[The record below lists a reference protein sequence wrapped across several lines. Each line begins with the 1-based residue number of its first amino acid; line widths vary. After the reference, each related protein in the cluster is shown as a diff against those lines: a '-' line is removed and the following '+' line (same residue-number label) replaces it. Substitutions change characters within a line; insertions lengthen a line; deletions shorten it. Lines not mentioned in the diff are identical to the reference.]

1 MKKLILSAIIVLG
14 SLSIYAS
21 NETTPEQVK
30 AVVAAQAEYTE
41 ISADT
46 VPAAVKTALQTAY
59 PGAKLVKA
67 FVNDK
72 KEYKLEI
79 SVGDQKATVFSDVNG
94 NWLKI

>member
-14 SLSIYAS
+14 SLSSYAS
-21 NETTPEQVK
+21 IEAAPAQTKT
-30 AVVAAQAEYTE
+30 VVSAQAEYTE
-41 ISADT
+41 VNADA
-46 VPAAVKTALQTAY
+46 VPPAVKTALQTAY
-59 PGAKLVKA
+59 PGAKLDKA
-67 FVNDK
+67 FVNEK

>member
-1 MKKLILSAIIVLG
+1 MKKLILSAIVVLG
-14 SLSIYAS
+14 GLSIQAS
-21 NETTPEQVK
+21 TATTPQQTKMAISV
-30 AVVAAQAEYTE
+30 QAEYTE
-41 ISADT
+41 VTADA

-59 PGAKLVKA
+59 PGAKLDKA
-67 FVNDK
+67 FVNEK

>member
-1 MKKLILSAIIVLG
+1 MKKLALSVAVVLG
-14 SLSIYAS
+14 CLSVSA
-21 NETTPEQVK
+21 NTVAFQEQIK
-30 AVVAAQAEYTE
+30 IAVNVQTEYTE
-41 ISADT
+41 VAADA

-59 PGAKLVKA
+59 PGAKLDKA

-79 SVGDQKATVFSDVNG
+79 SVGDQKATVYSDVNG